1 MVLKVKQNEA
11 QELMKKHQKENEKK
25 KYEKS
30 SISTSQDYA
39 NASLSSI
46 NEVLVDK
53 ESKAAPETK
62 KPPQQPTTLAPK
74 KSMVLGTLMHFN

>member
-30 SISTSQDYA
+30 SISTS
-39 NASLSSI
+39 
-46 NEVLVDK
+46 
-53 ESKAAPETK
+53 
-62 KPPQQPTTLAPK
+62 
-74 KSMVLGTLMHFN
+74 